1 MSLSSKPDE
10 ATGHLVIKLRWL
22 CQLGGSERGQSSKIK
37 VDGDTRRAER
47 SRSDLG
53 ERERLH
59 DFEADE
65 AWLDF
70 GAVSFWRWTRQGGP
84 PTDA

>member
-10 ATGHLVIKLRWL
+10 AAGPLVIKLRWL

-37 VDGDTRRAER
+37 VDGAARRAKR

-53 ERERLH
+53 VRERLH

-65 AWLDF
+65 AWLDV
-70 GAVSFWRWTRQGGP
+70 GAVSFWRWPRQGGR